1 MMKKFSWKLALIIV
15 AVIIAIAL
23 MCVFVVQSA
32 QNGAINREEQ
42 IATAQSD
49 IKVQEKRRADLIPNL
64 VDCVKQYD
72 KHEYETL
79 MGVIE
84 ARGTSTDAS
93 INEVKTMINAVAEQY
108 PQLQSNENYKQL
120 MNELSVTEN
129 LIAEYRSNF
138 NKQVKE
144 YNRYVRKFPTRLF
157 LSMTGYEAIECEYL
171 NYDVS
176 SDAPTNLFGE

>member
-1 MMKKFSWKLALIIV
+1 MKKVLIIMAAVV
-15 AVIIAIAL
+15 AVIL
-23 MCVFVVQSA
+23 MVVFMVQGA

-42 IATAQSD
+42 IETARSD

-64 VDCVKQYD
+64 ADCVKQYD

-84 ARGTSTDAS
+84 ARGANTDATA
-93 INEVKTMINAVAEQY
+93 NEIKTMISAVAEQY
-108 PQLQSNENYKQL
+108 PQLQSNTNYKQL

-144 YNRYVRKFPTRLF
+144 YNRYTRKFPTRLF
-157 LSMTGYEAIECEYL
+157 LSLTGYETIEYEYL